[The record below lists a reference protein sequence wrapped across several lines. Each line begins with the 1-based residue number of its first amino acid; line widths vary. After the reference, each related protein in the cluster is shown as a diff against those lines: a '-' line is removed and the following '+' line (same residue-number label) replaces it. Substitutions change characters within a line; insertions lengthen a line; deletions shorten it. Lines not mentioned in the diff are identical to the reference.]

1 MVRVKEFQATVFQS
15 LMRMAAV
22 AALFGLSACGGEPA
36 ASGEGAQIPGVAD
49 EKTYLSPPAVTAASL
64 EGRVLRLTGTA
75 PAGASVRLAPPGGTA
90 ILAQADRTGRWTLA
104 LPAASDARIWGLSM
118 TVDGRQVQAQG
129 YLLTTPKGQAAL
141 LRAGAGAVRLD
152 AQPPGAI
159 GAFDFDRDGGAVV
172 SGRAPPRA
180 VVLVRLDGRSA
191 GEGRTDADGRFEV
204 SLEHPGGGAHRLQL
218 FGDGF
223 QDAAVVSTSP
233 APPLAEQPLRSQ
245 LSNGGLRADWLTPGG
260 GLQSTVIVD

>member
-15 LMRMAAV
+15 LLRMAAV
-22 AALFGLSACGGEPA
+22 AALLGLSACGGEPA
-36 ASGEGAQIPGVAD
+36 VSGEGAQAQGAAD
-49 EKTYLSPPAVTAASL
+49 EKTYLSPPTVSAASL
-64 EGRVLRLTGTA
+64 EGTALRLTGTA
-75 PAGASVRLAPPGGTA
+75 PAGASVRLAPPGGTP
-90 ILAQADRTGRWTLA
+90 IVVEADRTGRWTLA
-104 LPAASDARIWGLSM
+104 LPAAPEARIWGLSM
-118 TVDGRQVQAQG
+118 SVDGRQVQAQG

-141 LRAGAGAVRLD
+141 LRAGAGALRLD
-152 AQPPGAI
+152 AQPSGAI
-159 GAFDFDRDGGAVV
+159 GAFDFDRNGGAVV

-191 GEGRTDADGRFEV
+191 GEGRADANGHFEI
-204 SLEHPGGGAHRLQL
+204 SLEHPGRGAHRLQL

-233 APPLAEQPLRSQ
+233 AEPLAGRPLRSQ
-245 LSNGGLRADWLTPGG
+245 FSGGGLRADWMTPGG